1 MQAWYPAS
9 FEREMGCTEVDLLRC
24 LPGATAPHAL
34 RQHAQSAAVD
44 IDAGRLKLRWSEM
57 PPRQIALMR
66 MPRLAVSFEFEGV
79 DEASRQTFMRRFDLY
94 TQRGG
99 G

>member
-1 MQAWYPAS
+1 MQSWYPAS
-9 FEREMGCTEVDLLRC
+9 FEREMGCTEADLLRW
-24 LPGATAPHAL
+24 LPVAIAPHAMEL
-34 RQHAQSAAVD
+34 RSREAAVA
-44 IDAGRLKLRWSEM
+44 IGVGRLTLLWHDL
-57 PPRQIALMR
+57 PVRQIALLR

-79 DEASRQTFMRRFDLY
+79 DETARQGFMRHFDLA